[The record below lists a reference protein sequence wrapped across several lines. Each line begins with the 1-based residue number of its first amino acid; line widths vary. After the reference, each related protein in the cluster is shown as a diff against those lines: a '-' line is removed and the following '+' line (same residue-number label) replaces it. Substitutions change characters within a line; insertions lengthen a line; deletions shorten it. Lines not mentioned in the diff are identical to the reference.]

1 LIAMTAVPMAP
12 TTRTTRSTVKS
23 IGSEATPDAYRAPM
37 RRRALAL
44 VLLLGLPLA
53 ACGDDDDGGGDA
65 STSTTGSTSTTS
77 TTAASTTS
85 TTAADEAAVSPSTA
99 GIEVGGSVF
108 AFGTPGGEV
117 VDAVSA
123 VLGDP
128 TDESDI
134 AECPA
139 GPATG
144 ARWDGEI
151 QLVLQEGAFVGWSM
165 AATSALTLA
174 DGLAIGST
182 LQDVRDRY
190 ADVTVDPES
199 TLGIELYSESAG
211 LSGLVTEDSPTG
223 TVDALWAGI
232 VCIFR

>member
-1 LIAMTAVPMAP
+1 MTAVPIAP
-12 TTRTTRSTVKS
+12 TTRTTSSTVKS
-23 IGSEATPDAYRAPM
+23 IGGDATPDAYRAPM
-37 RRRALAL
+37 RRRVLALA
-44 VLLLGLPLA
+44 VLLALPLA
-53 ACGDDDDGGGDA
+53 SCGDDDDGDGDGDA
-65 STSTTGSTSTTS
+65 SSSTTASTSSTTS
-77 TTAASTTS
+77 TTAAPTSST
-85 TTAADEAAVSPSTA
+85 AEDGDVAVSPSTE
-99 GIEVGGSVF
+99 GIEVDGATF
-108 AFGTPGGEV
+108 AFGGDGGEV
-117 VDAVSA
+117 VDAVTA

-144 ARWDGEI
+144 AHWEGQL

-165 AATSALTLA
+165 EAASTLTLA

-190 ADVTVDPES
+190 PDITVDPES
-199 TLGIELYSESAG
+199 TIGIELYSEAAG
-211 LSGLVTEDSPTG
+211 LSGIVTEDAPTG
-223 TVDALWAGI
+223 TVTSLWAGI

>member
-1 LIAMTAVPMAP
+1 MAP
-12 TTRTTRSTVKS
+12 TTRATSSTVKS
-23 IGSEATPDAYRAPM
+23 IGGEATPDAYRAPM

-44 VLLLGLPLA
+44 VLLLAVPVG

-65 STSTTGSTSTTS
+65 STSTTAATSTTS
-77 TTAASTTS
+77 TTPASPAS

-99 GIEVGGSVF
+99 GIEVGGSMF
-108 AFGTPGGEV
+108 AFGGDGGEV

-123 VLGDP
+123 ALGDP
-128 TDESDI
+128 ADESDI

-144 ARWDGEI
+144 ARWGGQI

-165 AATSALTLA
+165 AATSTLTLA

-223 TVDALWAGI
+223 TVDALWAGT